1 MQLFTFFLNRMFCK
15 TWSQRGPSWNKFWTQ
30 PEICRSRGWV
40 KRTKRS
46 SRTEVRGQVQRSNQ
60 GHGTI
65 FLKQWTLVAQFMF
78 DVKPILFNHGIKELY
93 ICPTLRVYIFTLDQ
107 VNFNL
112 IWCVNQ
118 IITPLPHKS
127 KWCHRFE
134 RTKKAFW
141 CKYNKGQWSL
151 INFSGEITRALGR
164 GLVTCQSE
172 EDPAGR
178 HAARVP
184 AVWRDARRVWALART
199 DRGGSP
205 CQPSQGLR
213 DQHRPADS

>member
-1 MQLFTFFLNRMFCK
+1 
-15 TWSQRGPSWNKFWTQ
+15 
-30 PEICRSRGWV
+30 
-40 KRTKRS
+40 
-46 SRTEVRGQVQRSNQ
+46 
-60 GHGTI
+60 
-65 FLKQWTLVAQFMF
+65 MF
-78 DVKPILFNHGIKELY
+78 DVKPILFCHGIKELY

-107 VNFNL
+107 LNFNL

-118 IITPLPHKS
+118 IITPLPHKF

-134 RTKKAFW
+134 RTKRPA
-141 CKYNKGQWSL
+141 YANITIKGQCSL
-151 INFSGEITRALGR
+151 NNFSGEITGALGG

-184 AVWRDARRVWALART
+184 SVWRDARRVWALART